1 MCAHLQAVFRLPRT
15 LRAQSLQHWAVGRGE
30 PHLAPPP
37 AACAWAGAARTAG
50 GPPSPAP
57 GFSSGGRPAG
67 SWQEAEFP
75 LNGSREG
82 TLRMTS
88 YRSRWGV
95 RAPRDQAGGGGGLK
109 VLPERGEEGAAIE
122 DEGGEMPPP
131 SFVPPPV
138 SRFCRPLVS
147 PAGSRP
153 AWSPRARRGQLLRA
167 HRDPERQT
175 RASRVAESQLRRAD
189 ACGRILVLSL
199 QSYVT

>member
-15 LRAQSLQHWAVGRGE
+15 LRAQSLQHWAVDRGE

-75 LNGSREG
+75 LNGSHEG

-131 SFVPPPV
+131 LLCSPSSLPLLPPTGKP
-138 SRFCRPLVS
+138 SRKPACLEPQS
-147 PAGSRP
+147 PQGTASAGTPRSR
-153 AWSPRARRGQLLRA
+153 A
-167 HRDPERQT
+167 T
-175 RASRVAESQLRRAD
+175 N
-189 ACGRILVLSL
+189 
-199 QSYVT
+199 QS